1 MSAALPVVQ
10 TDFERALAVVLSFEG
25 SKADNPHD
33 KGGRTNRGIT
43 QRTYDGWRED
53 KGLGE
58 RDVFLLEEDELQE
71 IYRTLYWWPAQKLPW
86 PLCLV
91 VFDTAVL
98 FGPTRATSWLAAV
111 EWGEASAQ
119 AMAWAILCFRRER
132 HREVVA
138 RDKTQARFLNGW
150 MNRLNALATATLQ
163 SEPVLP
169 ENVAGGPDGTR

>member
-1 MSAALPVVQ
+1 M
-10 TDFERALAVVLSFEG
+10 TDYERALAFVLVWEG
-25 SKADNPHD
+25 GKVDDPKD

-58 RDVFLLEEDELQE
+58 RDVFLLGEDELQD

-111 EWGEASAQ
+111 EWGEAPPQ

-138 RDKTQARFLNGW
+138 RDKTQSRFLNGW
-150 MNRLNALATATLQ
+150 MNRLNALAA
-163 SEPVLP
+163 EVAP
-169 ENVAGGPDGTR
+169 EEK

>member
-1 MSAALPVVQ
+1 VS
-10 TDFERALAVVLSFEG
+10 DFERALAFVLTWEG
-25 SKADNPHD
+25 GAVDNPHD

-111 EWGEASAQ
+111 EWGEASPQ

-150 MNRLNALATATLQ
+150 MNRLNALANATLQ

-169 ENVAGGPDGTR
+169 ENVAGGSNGT

>member
-1 MSAALPVVQ
+1 MTDFGRALPI
-10 TDFERALAVVLSFEG
+10 VLRFEG
-25 SKADNPHD
+25 GKVDDPHD

-53 KGLGE
+53 KGLGGQ
-58 RDVFLLEEDELQE
+58 DVFLLGEDELRD

-111 EWGEASAQ
+111 EWAEASPQ

-138 RDKTQARFLNGW
+138 RDKSQARFLNGW
-150 MNRLNALATATLQ
+150 MNRLAALAAVTL
-163 SEPVLP
+163 EI
-169 ENVAGGPDGTR
+169 EDKEK

>member
-1 MSAALPVVQ
+1 MS
-10 TDFERALAVVLSFEG
+10 DFDRALAFVLAWEG
-25 SKADNPHD
+25 GKADDPRD

-150 MNRLNALATATLQ
+150 VNRLNALANATLQ

-169 ENVAGGPDGTR
+169 ENVAGGSDGKR